1 MTTIRREDYITS
13 NTAIDNYELN
23 KENVLRIIKT
33 EKLEESDINSI
44 AFLKNCTF
52 HNGRIEVDILSRL
65 LKDAPDYAR
74 GFAGIAFR
82 VKEDA
87 SAFESF
93 YVRPTNGRNCTD
105 PVRRQHGCQYF
116 SYPAYTFSY
125 FREKGITDYEAK
137 TDIDLD
143 EWIHIKADIHNG
155 KAQFYVNDMNTPVLS
170 VTDLKHGSNLSGS
183 VGFFVDTGTE
193 AFIRNFEIIKED

>member
-82 VKEDA
+82 VKEDV

-125 FREKGITDYEAK
+125 FREKGITDYETK

-143 EWIHIKADIHNG
+143 EWIHIKADIHNE

>member
-1 MTTIRREDYITS
+1 MTTIRKEDYITS
-13 NTAIDNYELN
+13 NTAIENCKLS
-23 KENVLRIIKT
+23 KENVLRIVKT
-33 EKLEESDINSI
+33 EKLNESDINSI
-44 AFLKNCTF
+44 AFLKDFTF

-93 YVRPTNGRNCTD
+93 YVRPANGRNCTD

-116 SYPAYTFSY
+116 SYPKYTFSY

-137 TDIDLD
+137 TDIGLN
-143 EWIHIKADIHNG
+143 EWIHIRADIHNE
-155 KAQFYVNDMNTPVLS
+155 KAQFYVNDMTTPVLN
-170 VTDLKHGSNLSGS
+170 VTDLKYESDISGS
-183 VGFFVDTGTE
+183 VGFFLDTGTE
-193 AFIRNFEIIKED
+193 AFIKNLEINKED

>member
-1 MTTIRREDYITS
+1 MTALRKEDYITS
-13 NTAIDNYELN
+13 NTAIENCKLN
-23 KENVLRIIKT
+23 EENVLRIVKT

-44 AFLKNCTF
+44 AFLKGCTF

-82 VKEDA
+82 VKEDV

-93 YVRPTNGRNCTD
+93 YVRPANGRNCTD
-105 PVRRQHGCQYF
+105 PIRRQHGCQYF

-143 EWIHIKADIHNG
+143 EWMHIRADIHNE
-155 KAQFYVNDMNTPVLS
+155 KAQFYVNDMSAPVLS